1 MTFGTSPYGTSSY
14 GGGTVLSVLSCR
26 ATSTHTVLVEL
37 AAPPLAESAIGDG
50 DALNPASWFVR
61 LADLSFTFTVM
72 AVRKVSLTE
81 FELRT
86 LEPLRNWLTVHEAGA
101 PLLMRMSGGLRITA
115 PRSATFRGVVV
126 EGDRAVNPLHRYDF
140 ANNPTGGSTVGG
152 TLKVNSGGTYA
163 RDSGT
168 SLVRK
173 MVIRRILTMP
183 GSFFS
188 IPPEDFGADLRI
200 GGLFNPSS
208 LPQLKASLE
217 RELLKEPD
225 TTEATV
231 SLVYQQGVITITAR
245 VKSVLGVQVPVT
257 VEARA

>member
-1 MTFGTSPYGTSSY
+1 MPFGTSPYGTSSY

-37 AAPPLAESAIGDG
+37 AAPPLAESPIGPG

-61 LADLSFTFTVM
+61 LADLSFTHTVM
-72 AVRKVSLTE
+72 AVRKVSVSE

-86 LEPLRNWLTVHEAGA
+86 LEPLHNWLTVHEAGA
-101 PLLMRMSGGLRITA
+101 PLLRMASGLLITA
-115 PRSATFRGVVV
+115 PRSATFLGVVV

-152 TLKVNSGGTYA
+152 ALKVNSGGTYA

-173 MVIRRILTMP
+173 MVIRRLLTMP
-183 GSFFS
+183 GSYFS
-188 IPPEDFGADLRI
+188 IAPEDFGADLRI

-225 TTEATV
+225 TTEAVV

-245 VKSVLGVQVPVT
+245 VKSVLGAQVPVT

>member
-1 MTFGTSPYGTSSY
+1 MPFGTSPYGTSSY

-37 AAPPLAESAIGDG
+37 AAPPLAESAIGEG

-61 LADLSFTFTVM
+61 LADLSFTHTVM
-72 AVRKVSLTE
+72 AVRKVSVSE

-101 PLLMRMSGGLRITA
+101 PLLRMASGLLITA
-115 PRSATFRGVVV
+115 PRSATFLGVVV

-152 TLKVNSGGTYA
+152 ALKVNSGGTYA

-173 MVIRRILTMP
+173 MVIRRLLTMP
-183 GSFFS
+183 GSYFS
-188 IPPEDFGADLRI
+188 IAPEDFGADLRI

-225 TTEATV
+225 TTEAVV

-245 VKSVLGVQVPVT
+245 VKSVLGAQVPVT